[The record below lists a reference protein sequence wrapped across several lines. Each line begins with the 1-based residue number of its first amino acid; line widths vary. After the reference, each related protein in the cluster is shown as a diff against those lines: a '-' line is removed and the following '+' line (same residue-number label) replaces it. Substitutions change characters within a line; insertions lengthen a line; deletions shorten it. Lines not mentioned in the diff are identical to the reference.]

1 MDLGELYLSNLQA
14 QKQEAPG
21 YHKNKLDVHPS
32 YGGNQPIQ
40 TLSHIVDEMDELFLF
55 FVLNRPDNV

>member
-21 YHKNKLDVHPS
+21 YHKNKLDARPS
-32 YGGNQPIQ
+32 YGDNRPIQ
-40 TLSHIVDEMDELFLF
+40 ILARKVDEMDE
-55 FVLNRPDNV
+55 